1 MKKVIVFFMIIF
13 LSGCYKDI
21 VDGVDIRESIKIE
34 SVLIE
39 NGIIPQSIKAQDG
52 YTIKVKEGDRLKAI
66 SLLNYYGLPSQTPV
80 DIQQL
85 FPPGELVAS
94 PFAEKNRL
102 IYGISNNLRKTIET
116 VPNVIS
122 ASVDL
127 AFLSNNTATS
137 DNKASIVIV
146 YQSPLEVDGKF
157 IEKIKAIVVNAN
169 PDILYENVSV
179 STFKKEYIPIT
190 KDLVPVQSSSLD
202 MYIYLFVFILV
213 FLIISLIAY
222 GYGRERK
229 SKTAN

>member
-1 MKKVIVFFMIIF
+1 MRRLVAFILILF
-13 LSGCYKDI
+13 LSGCYSDI
-21 VDGVDIRESIKIE
+21 VDGVSIRESIKIE

-39 NGIIPQSIKAQDG
+39 NGIIPQSIKAQEG
-52 YTIKVKEGDRLKAI
+52 YTIRVREGDRLKAI
-66 SLLNYYGLPSQTPV
+66 SLLNYYDLPSQQAI
-80 DIQQL
+80 DIQEL

-102 IYGISNNLRKTIET
+102 IYGISSSLRKTIET
-116 VPNVIS
+116 IPDVIS

-127 AFLSNNTATS
+127 AYLSSKTSES

-146 YQSPLEVDGKF
+146 YQSPLEVNGKF

-179 STFKKEYIPIT
+179 TTFKKEYVPIT
-190 KDLVPVQSSSLD
+190 RDLVPVQGNELD

-213 FLIISLIAY
+213 FMIISLIAY
-222 GYGRERK
+222 GYGRDRK
-229 SKTAN
+229 SKVN